1 LEMINIGH
9 SIVQTLHLFD
19 LPLEAYTDL
28 PQLVM
33 NFL

>member
-1 LEMINIGH
+1 MINIGH
-9 SIVQTLHLFD
+9 SIVQTPHLID
-19 LPLEAYTDL
+19 LPLEANTDL